1 MVNISLT
8 LTIIHSILYVINLSA
23 YLILIKYLQNT
34 YAYDNFWFN
43 TLLSILLSP
52 IYLLSVC
59 IKSVKTR
66 IRNYGTSSLFAFLV
80 GFIYTFESILLYY
93 SVNSLNLSYYTIL
106 RSSFIIWNIP
116 FYIYLFKK
124 TPTKLY
130 YLGVI
135 FLLLSYTLIIYYYL
149 NSNIKLLLP
158 TIAIMVSCLLNAVYN
173 IMIEYSIKKYNI
185 YNLDFHIIFQVSYL
199 IFAMIPSMKMTIE
212 NPPPITGEVI
222 VLSLFISVCLQLY
235 FYNKIIILQNN
246 SNSVPSNVLMSG
258 LDLIRRLVLL
268 LFSFLMY
275 KDDFNIYVGVSVLFF
290 LISGV
295 FIFLEYL
302 LPFRKKE
309 IVYCEMIEVSV

>member
-1 MVNISLT
+1 MNVSLG
-8 LTIIHSILYVINLSA
+8 LIIFHSILYVINLST

-43 TLLSILLSP
+43 TLLSILLTP
-52 IYLLSVC
+52 IYLLFIC
-59 IKSVKTR
+59 ITSIKTR
-66 IRNYGTSSLFAFLV
+66 IKNYGISLVFPCIV

-106 RSSFIIWNIP
+106 RSSFIVWNIP
-116 FYIYLFKK
+116 FYIYLLKK

-135 FLLLSYTLIIYYYL
+135 FLLLSYIVIIYYYL
-149 NSNIKLLLP
+149 NVNIELLLP
-158 TIAIMVSCLLNAVYN
+158 TIAIITSCLLNTVYN

-185 YNLDFHIIFQVSYL
+185 YNLDFQIIFQLSYF
-199 IFAMIPSMKMTIE
+199 IFAVIPSLKMTIE
-212 NPPPITGEVI
+212 NPPPITTKVI
-222 VLSLFISVCLQLY
+222 ILSLFISICLQLY
-235 FYNKIIILQNN
+235 FYNKIIILQINTT
-246 SNSVPSNVLMSG
+246 SVPSNVLMSG

-268 LFSFLMY
+268 LFAFVMY
-275 KDDFNIYVGVSVLFF
+275 NDDFNIYVGISVLFF

-302 LPFRKKE
+302 LPYKTKQ
-309 IVYCEMIEVSV
+309 IVYSEMEEI

>member
-1 MVNISLT
+1 
-8 LTIIHSILYVINLSA
+8 
-23 YLILIKYLQNT
+23 
-34 YAYDNFWFN
+34 
-43 TLLSILLSP
+43 
-52 IYLLSVC
+52 
-59 IKSVKTR
+59 
-66 IRNYGTSSLFAFLV
+66 
-80 GFIYTFESILLYY
+80 
-93 SVNSLNLSYYTIL
+93 
-106 RSSFIIWNIP
+106 
-116 FYIYLFKK
+116 
-124 TPTKLY
+124 
-130 YLGVI
+130 
-135 FLLLSYTLIIYYYL
+135 
-149 NSNIKLLLP
+149 
-158 TIAIMVSCLLNAVYN
+158 
-173 IMIEYSIKKYNI
+173 
-185 YNLDFHIIFQVSYL
+185 
-199 IFAMIPSMKMTIE
+199 MIPSMKMTIE

-309 IVYCEMIEVSV
+309 MVYSEMIEVSV